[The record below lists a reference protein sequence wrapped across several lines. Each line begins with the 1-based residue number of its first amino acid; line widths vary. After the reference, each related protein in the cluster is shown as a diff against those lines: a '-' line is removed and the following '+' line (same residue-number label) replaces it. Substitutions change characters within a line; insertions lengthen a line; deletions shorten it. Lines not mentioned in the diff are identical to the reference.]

1 MVAALFVGYIGAGI
15 KVDTPGL
22 IWAGGMVCV
31 LAACFGIAVT
41 VHHRKVQIT
50 KTTFIYRIEEKL
62 GLHRDDLL
70 GEVRVPRPFRW
81 AGILDLQHMA
91 TPTFI
96 LLIHAA
102 ILVLVAIYMFAR
114 LRT

>member
-1 MVAALFVGYIGAGI
+1 
-15 KVDTPGL
+15 
-22 IWAGGMVCV
+22 
-31 LAACFGIAVT
+31 
-41 VHHRKVQIT
+41 
-50 KTTFIYRIEEKL
+50 
-62 GLHRDDLL
+62 
-70 GEVRVPRPFRW
+70 VPRPFRW